1 MQKGSL
7 DSHEMWTKRLPH
19 GGNVVGIIG
28 CTSCGQAKH
37 QHRAEIGLKNL
48 ESRYCHLPPMHVIN
62 QTF

>member
-1 MQKGSL
+1 
-7 DSHEMWTKRLPH
+7 
-19 GGNVVGIIG
+19 VGIIG